1 MRRMLRPCAAI
12 LLAAAGLS
20 ALDDGAPPQGMEVLP
35 LIKAAGEALSGKEAA
50 LPGRPWSNDLASL
63 TDPDPSIHGAAIG
76 SLVRR
81 GAIVLPDLTI
91 MSNDRDWAL
100 RTRIVRVA
108 AGIGGIEG
116 APLTLR
122 LSKDSDPRVRRL
134 AIVGL
139 GRCRG
144 DEVLQRLLELST
156 SLDGDERAMAA
167 PSLAAQGDVRAI
179 EPLTRLRSD
188 PDGPTRAAQAKA
200 LHELCFMQKASPTV
214 IALLGTLNGE
224 QRRALLE
231 SLEGSADTRLCPAL
245 AKLVGEREALTV
257 LIAVRVLSTA
267 GDARAVEPLV
277 KLAAS
282 ERMPELREAAAATL
296 RIITAYRAGPGQAWQ
311 LWWNDNAARWARLAQ
326 RDEMIASLSDP
337 TVPIPPGL
345 ASFSTMDLLP
355 LIDAVLIIR
364 PVPSWLPPRAL
375 EALRAQGERWIQP
388 LAQLIDNAP
397 DSDTRMDLILLL
409 DDIGGAAATG
419 ELRRQKEELSTR
431 EVAAMER
438 WKKDGV
444 IPPSMGAEHALLELA
459 LDRR

>member
-1 MRRMLRPCAAI
+1 MVAKPALGTSGQPSSDGPYWGASVAPPIARPTMRRMLRPCAAI

-167 PSLAAQGDVRAI
+167 PSLAAQGMFA
-179 EPLTRLRSD
+179 RSN
-188 PDGPTRAAQAKA
+188 R
-200 LHELCFMQKASPTV
+200 
-214 IALLGTLNGE
+214 
-224 QRRALLE
+224 
-231 SLEGSADTRLCPAL
+231 
-245 AKLVGEREALTV
+245 
-257 LIAVRVLSTA
+257 
-267 GDARAVEPLV
+267 
-277 KLAAS
+277 
-282 ERMPELREAAAATL
+282 
-296 RIITAYRAGPGQAWQ
+296 
-311 LWWNDNAARWARLAQ
+311 
-326 RDEMIASLSDP
+326 
-337 TVPIPPGL
+337 
-345 ASFSTMDLLP
+345 
-355 LIDAVLIIR
+355 
-364 PVPSWLPPRAL
+364 
-375 EALRAQGERWIQP
+375 
-388 LAQLIDNAP
+388 
-397 DSDTRMDLILLL
+397 
-409 DDIGGAAATG
+409 
-419 ELRRQKEELSTR
+419 
-431 EVAAMER
+431 
-438 WKKDGV
+438 
-444 IPPSMGAEHALLELA
+444 
-459 LDRR
+459 